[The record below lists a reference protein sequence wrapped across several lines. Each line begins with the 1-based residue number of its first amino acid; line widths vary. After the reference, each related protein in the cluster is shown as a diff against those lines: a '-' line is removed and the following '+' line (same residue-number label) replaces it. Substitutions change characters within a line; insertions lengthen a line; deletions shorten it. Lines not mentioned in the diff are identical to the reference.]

1 MKRKYALIILL
12 VFSLFLISCN
22 KVQDKE
28 NNDNDEK
35 MIAKEDEIKNLE
47 DNIFSLNMEKEEYRK
62 NYEDIAEKY
71 IALEEVTNFYKRIA
85 GEFTGKDAI
94 RNKFASN
101 LLGISFGVGNNELED
116 GYKVSL
122 SGLYGQPLRIGVSY
136 NIISNKVRHEYS
148 SYFGESLPAINLAS
162 MLDIKTSGDY
172 EIEGESIDKTQ
183 SDKIIFK
190 NLKAG
195 DKVIIKMNKTLQ
207 DLTDYKSDTITINIV
222 E

>member
-1 MKRKYALIILL
+1 MKRKYVLIALL

-22 KVQDKE
+22 KAQDKE
-28 NNDNDEK
+28 INDNNEK
-35 MIAKEDEIKNLE
+35 MIVKEDEIKNLE

-71 IALEEVTNFYKRIA
+71 IALDEVSNFYKRIA
-85 GEFTGKDAI
+85 GKFTGKDAI
-94 RNKFASN
+94 RKEFASE
-101 LLGISFGVGNNELED
+101 LLGLNFGIGNNKLENED
-116 GYKVSL
+116 KVSL
-122 SGLYGQPLRIGVSY
+122 NGLLGQPLIIVVSY
-136 NIISNKVRHEYS
+136 NIISNTVRHEYS
-148 SYFGESLPAINLAS
+148 SYFGESLPSINLAS
-162 MLDIKTSGDY
+162 MLDIKTSVDY
-172 EIEGESIDKTQ
+172 VIEGESIDKTQ

-207 DLTDYKSDTITINIV
+207 NLTDYKSDTITINIV

>member
-1 MKRKYALIILL
+1 MKRKYVLIALL

-22 KVQDKE
+22 KAQDKE
-28 NNDNDEK
+28 INDNNEK
-35 MIAKEDEIKNLE
+35 MIVKEDEIKNLE

-71 IALEEVTNFYKRIA
+71 IALDEVSNFYKRIA
-85 GEFTGKDAI
+85 GKFTGKDAI
-94 RNKFASN
+94 RKEFASE
-101 LLGISFGVGNNELED
+101 LLGLNFGIGNNKLENED
-116 GYKVSL
+116 KVSL
-122 SGLYGQPLRIGVSY
+122 NGLYGQPLRIGVSY

-172 EIEGESIDKTQ
+172 EIEGESIDKIQ

-190 NLKAG
+190 DLKAG

>member
-1 MKRKYALIILL
+1 MKRKYVLI
-12 VFSLFLISCN
+12 VFLFISLFLISCN
-22 KVQDKE
+22 KGEDKE
-28 NNDNDEK
+28 INDNDEK

-71 IALEEVTNFYKRIA
+71 IDLEEVTNFYKRIA
-85 GEFTGKDAI
+85 GEFTWKDAI

-101 LLGISFGVGNNELED
+101 LLGISFGIGNNELED

-122 SGLYGQPLRIGVSY
+122 SGLLGRPLRISVSY

-162 MLDIKTSGDY
+162 MLDVKTSGDY
-172 EIEGESIDKTQ
+172 VIDGESIDKIQ

>member
-1 MKRKYALIILL
+1 MKRKYVLIIFLL
-12 VFSLFLISCN
+12 ISLFLISCN
-22 KVQDKE
+22 KAQDKE
-28 NNDNDEK
+28 INDNNEK
-35 MIAKEDEIKNLE
+35 MVEKEDEIKNLE

-122 SGLYGQPLRIGVSY
+122 SGLYGQPLRISVSY
-136 NIISNKVRHEYS
+136 NIISNTVRHEYS
-148 SYFGESLPAINLAS
+148 SYFGESLPAINLAT

-183 SDKIIFK
+183 SDRIIFK

-207 DLTDYKSDTITINIV
+207 NLTDYKSDTITINIV

>member
-1 MKRKYALIILL
+1 MKRKYVLIALL

-28 NNDNDEK
+28 INDNNEK
-35 MIAKEDEIKNLE
+35 MIAKKDEIKNLE

-85 GEFTGKDAI
+85 GDFTGKDAI

-116 GYKVSL
+116 IRCL
-122 SGLYGQPLRIGVSY
+122 
-136 NIISNKVRHEYS
+136 
-148 SYFGESLPAINLAS
+148 
-162 MLDIKTSGDY
+162 
-172 EIEGESIDKTQ
+172 
-183 SDKIIFK
+183 
-190 NLKAG
+190 
-195 DKVIIKMNKTLQ
+195 
-207 DLTDYKSDTITINIV
+207 
-222 E
+222 

>member
-1 MKRKYALIILL
+1 MKRKYVLIALL

-22 KVQDKE
+22 KAQDKE
-28 NNDNDEK
+28 INDNNEK
-35 MIAKEDEIKNLE
+35 MIVKEDEIKNLE

-71 IALEEVTNFYKRIA
+71 IALDEVSNFYKRIA
-85 GEFTGKDAI
+85 GKFTGKDAI
-94 RNKFASN
+94 RKEFASE
-101 LLGISFGVGNNELED
+101 LLGLNFGIGNNKLENED
-116 GYKVSL
+116 KVSL
-122 SGLYGQPLRIGVSY
+122 NGLLGQPLIIVVSY
-136 NIISNKVRHEYS
+136 NIISNTVRHEYS
-148 SYFGESLPAINLAS
+148 SYFGESLPSINLAS

-172 EIEGESIDKTQ
+172 VIEGESIDKTQ

-195 DKVIIKMNKTLQ
+195 DKVIIKMNNTLQ
-207 DLTDYKSDTITINIV
+207 NLTDYKSDTITINIV

>member
-1 MKRKYALIILL
+1 MKRKYILIILL

-22 KVQDKE
+22 KAQDKE
-28 NNDNDEK
+28 INDNNEK
-35 MIAKEDEIKNLE
+35 MIAKEDEIKSLE

-71 IALEEVTNFYKRIA
+71 IALDEVSNFYKRIA
-85 GEFTGKDAI
+85 GKFTGKDAI
-94 RNKFASN
+94 RKEFASE
-101 LLGISFGVGNNELED
+101 LLGLNFGIGNNKLENED
-116 GYKVSL
+116 KVSL

-162 MLDIKTSGDY
+162 MLDIKTSRDY
-172 EIEGESIDKTQ
+172 VIEGESIDKIQ

>member
-1 MKRKYALIILL
+1 MKRKYVLI
-12 VFSLFLISCN
+12 VFLFISLFLISCN
-22 KVQDKE
+22 KGEDKE
-28 NNDNDEK
+28 INDNDEK
-35 MIAKEDEIKNLE
+35 MIEKEDKIKNLE

-62 NYEDIAEKY
+62 NYEDIEEKY

-85 GEFTGKDAI
+85 SEFTGKDAI
-94 RNKFASN
+94 RNEFASN

-122 SGLYGQPLRIGVSY
+122 SGLLGQPLRISVSY
-136 NIISNKVRHEYS
+136 NIISNTVRHEYS
-148 SYFGESLPAINLAS
+148 SYFGESLPAINLAT

-183 SDKIIFK
+183 SDKIIIK
-190 NLKAG
+190 NLKVG

-207 DLTDYKSDTITINIV
+207 NLTDYKSDTITINIV

>member
-1 MKRKYALIILL
+1 MKRKYVLIALL

-28 NNDNDEK
+28 INDNNEK
-35 MIAKEDEIKNLE
+35 MIAKKDEIKNLE

-85 GEFTGKDAI
+85 GDFTGKDAI

-122 SGLYGQPLRIGVSY
+122 SGLLGQPLKIGVSY

-148 SYFGESLPAINLAS
+148 SYFGESLPAINLDT

-183 SDKIIFK
+183 SDRIIFK

-195 DKVIIKMNKTLQ
+195 DKVIIKIL
-207 DLTDYKSDTITINIV
+207 
-222 E
+222 

>member
-1 MKRKYALIILL
+1 MKKRVLIILL
-12 VFSLFLISCN
+12 IFSLFLISCN
-22 KVQDKE
+22 KAEDKE
-28 NNDNDEK
+28 INDNNEK

-71 IALEEVTNFYKRIA
+71 FALEEVTNFYKRIA
-85 GEFTGKDAI
+85 GKFTGKDAI
-94 RNKFASN
+94 RNEFASE
-101 LLGISFGVGNNELED
+101 LLGLNFGIGNNKLEN
-116 GYKVSL
+116 GFKVSL
-122 SGLYGQPLRIGVSY
+122 SGLLDQPLKIGVSY
-136 NIISNKVRHEYS
+136 NIISNTVKHEYS

-172 EIEGESIDKTQ
+172 VIEGESIDKTQ

-207 DLTDYKSDTITINIV
+207 NLTDYKSDTITINIV

>member
-22 KVQDKE
+22 KAQDKE
-28 NNDNDEK
+28 INDNNEE
-35 MIAKEDEIKNLE
+35 MIVKEDEIKNLE

-71 IALEEVTNFYKRIA
+71 IDLEEVTNFYKRIA
-85 GEFTGKDAI
+85 GEFTGKDAV

-101 LLGISFGVGNNELED
+101 LLGISFGIGDNELED
-116 GYKVSL
+116 GFKVSL
-122 SGLYGQPLRIGVSY
+122 NGLYGQPLRIGVSY

-172 EIEGESIDKTQ
+172 VIEGESIDKIQ

>member
-28 NNDNDEK
+28 ISDNNEK

-71 IALEEVTNFYKRIA
+71 IDLEEVTNFYKRIA
-85 GEFTGKDAI
+85 CEFTGKDAI

-101 LLGISFGVGNNELED
+101 LLGISLGIGDNELED

-136 NIISNKVRHEYS
+136 NII
-148 SYFGESLPAINLAS
+148 
-162 MLDIKTSGDY
+162 
-172 EIEGESIDKTQ
+172 
-183 SDKIIFK
+183 
-190 NLKAG
+190 
-195 DKVIIKMNKTLQ
+195 
-207 DLTDYKSDTITINIV
+207 
-222 E
+222 

>member
-1 MKRKYALIILL
+1 MKRKYILIILL

-22 KVQDKE
+22 KAQDKE
-28 NNDNDEK
+28 INDNNEK
-35 MIAKEDEIKNLE
+35 MIAKEDEIKSLE

-71 IALEEVTNFYKRIA
+71 IALDEVSNFYKRIA
-85 GEFTGKDAI
+85 GKFTGKDAI
-94 RNKFASN
+94 RKEFASE
-101 LLGISFGVGNNELED
+101 LLGLNFGIGNNKLENED
-116 GYKVSL
+116 KVSL

-172 EIEGESIDKTQ
+172 EIKGFSIDKIQ
-183 SDKIIFK
+183 SDRIIFK
-190 NLKAG
+190 DLKVG
-195 DKVIIKMNKTLQ
+195 DKVIIKMNKTLLN
-207 DLTDYKSDTITINIV
+207 LTDYKSDTITINIV